1 MMKITFILPGIGRKK
16 NEKYLKSWLME
27 PLTIAVLNKLT
38 PERYQR
44 NFFDDR
50 IENIDYGCETHV
62 VAITVETYTARRAYE
77 IAEKFKQ
84 RGKIVVMGGYH
95 ATLAEHE
102 VIKHADIVVKGNAE
116 EVWAGVLLDIENKS
130 FKKVYEG
137 KANIDYGL
145 PDRSIYVDKQKKY
158 LPITLVEIGRG
169 CRHLCEF
176 CSIHSYY
183 SGQYMHRKISDIV
196 EEIKMCRNKIYFF
209 VDDSIFSDREFAKEL
224 FKEVEKLN
232 IIWVTQ
238 ITLDIARDEE
248 ILNLM
253 KKSGC
258 EMILIGFESIDPKNL
273 EQMNKSWS
281 ARLGER
287 DELVERIHKC
297 GISIYASFVFGFD
310 YDNEES
316 FLKNLEFCSRHEFFV
331 TAFNHLLAFPGTETY
346 ERFLEEGRL
355 FHESWWLEKGYTFGT
370 ISFMPKLVSDF
381 ELKNLCRKYKKK
393 YYTFFSIL
401 KRGITLLRRT
411 RKPLINMVYWYQN
424 MLFHFEVDKRFGIPI
439 GENMDEVI
447 NDK

>member
-50 IENIDYGCETHV
+50 IENIDYGCETDV

-232 IIWVTQ
+232 IIW
-238 ITLDIARDEE
+238 
-248 ILNLM
+248 
-253 KKSGC
+253 
-258 EMILIGFESIDPKNL
+258 
-273 EQMNKSWS
+273 S

-287 DELVERIHKC
+287 DELVERIHMC

-424 MLFHFEVDKRFGIPI
+424 ILFHFEVDKRFGIPI

-447 NDK
+447 DEVINDK